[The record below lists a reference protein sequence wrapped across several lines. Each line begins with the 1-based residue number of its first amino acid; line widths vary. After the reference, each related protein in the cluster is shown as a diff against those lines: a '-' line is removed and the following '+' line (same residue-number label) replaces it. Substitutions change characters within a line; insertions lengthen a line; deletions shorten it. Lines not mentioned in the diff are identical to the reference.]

1 MLDRYIYA
9 VKILLPLNKRDDI
22 AEEIRSNLLALIE
35 DQEALLGRGLN
46 PGELSAIVRQ
56 NGHPVLVAGHYRDAP
71 IRSLIGPVLLPL
83 YWFTLQAVLL
93 LVVAINIIVAAFLL
107 PKSPHPGATLLHLC
121 SNLWLGGVSTVGWIT
136 VLFAVWERW
145 QVKFRW
151 NPQSLPAIPRRR
163 AEPKPIVQIAVG
175 TVALVLWAMALYSP
189 RTILLGGNDVFDL
202 SPAWYAMRL
211 PMLLLAA
218 IGIARACLK
227 LTRFASAEWL
237 PLVRI
242 GINISSVAL
251 LIFLLRAGDL
261 LVPGTHYD
269 AARFGVALGI
279 VNQVVFWTL
288 VGVSVLSALMCLHE
302 FNRYVR
308 RRRTPTMIA
317 V

>member
-22 AEEIRSNLLALIE
+22 AEEIRSNLLSLIE
-35 DQEALLGRGLN
+35 EQEALSGRELN
-46 PGELSAIVRQ
+46 PEELSAIVRQ
-56 NGHPVLVAGHYRDAP
+56 NGHPVLVAGRYRDAP
-71 IRSLIGPVLLPL
+71 FRSLIGPALLPL
-83 YWFTLQAVLL
+83 YWFTLRAVLL
-93 LVVAINIIVAAFLL
+93 LVVAINLIVAAFLFA
-107 PKSPHPGATLLHLC
+107 KSPHPGATVLHLC
-121 SNLWLGGVSTVGWIT
+121 GNIWLGGVSTVGWIT
-136 VLFAVWERW
+136 VLFAVWEHW

-151 NPQSLPAIPRRR
+151 NPQSLPAMPRRR
-163 AEPKPIVQIAVG
+163 AEPKPVVQIVAG
-175 TVALVLWAMALYSP
+175 AVALVLWTFALYSP

-218 IGIARACLK
+218 FGIARACMK

-242 GINISSVAL
+242 GINISGVAL

-261 LVPGTHYD
+261 LVPGTHWD

-279 VNQVVFWTL
+279 VNQIVYWTL
-288 VGVSVLSALMCLHE
+288 LCVCLFSALMCLHE
-302 FNRYVR
+302 LRGYLR
-308 RRRTPTMIA
+308 RRRTPTMLA